1 MTRRRIAL
9 FADGGFLA
17 HTTRV
22 LEVGKALR
30 AEFDHEVFF
39 CCQGPYARLLTQAGF
54 PVLPVYSVDREETL
68 RLARRAGAC
77 DLRWWRQVANDS
89 VASDLEA
96 IDALS
101 PDLVVGD
108 LRMSLT
114 TSARARGI
122 PLVSLT
128 NAAWTSRFAEPIS
141 VPDGH
146 VLEKVLGKRLSA
158 AIFPLAKRLLV
169 WYWARGFD
177 SVRARLGLPK
187 LSTMYDLIEGDVT
200 LLADLPEY
208 FPIVPSPP
216 TFRYVGPIRFREALP
231 RPSWLSA
238 LEKDRP
244 TVYFTMGSTGDARFF
259 KEAVRAFGDTEYQV
273 LITTADLPSEQF
285 AQHRNL
291 FVEKLADGD
300 ALMAA
305 SSVTVTHGGNGT
317 IYQALGQGV
326 PVIGIPTMFDQEI
339 NLLRVEKLGAG
350 TRLRLRDCQ
359 AETLRRTVETV
370 LSTPS
375 YKASAQ
381 RLGRNI
387 AQMDGPKNA
396 ALHINHFLTTRDPA
410 VVPENPTSTTNASDT
425 GSAFVNEAQPG
436 KTVSL
441 SPPA

>member
-1 MTRRRIAL
+1 MAPRRIAL

-22 LEVGKALR
+22 LEVGRALR
-30 AEFDHEVFF
+30 TRFGHEVLF
-39 CCQGPYARLLTQAGF
+39 CCDGPYARLLTQAGF
-54 PVLPVYSVDREETL
+54 PVRPVYSVDREETL

-77 DLRWWRQVANDS
+77 DLRWWRQVAEDS
-89 VASDLEA
+89 VRSDLEA
-96 IDALS
+96 IDELK

-114 TSARARGI
+114 TSARARGV

-128 NAAWTSRFAEPIS
+128 NGAWTSRFAEPIS

-146 VLEKVLGKRLSA
+146 LSEKILGKKLSA
-158 AIFPLAKRLLV
+158 ALFPVLKRLLI

-177 SVRARLGLPK
+177 GVRQRLGLPK
-187 LSTMYDLIEGDVT
+187 LDTMYELIEGDLT

-231 RPSWLSA
+231 RPKWLGK
-238 LEKDRP
+238 LTRDRP
-244 TVYFTMGSTGDARFF
+244 TLYFTMGSTGDARFF
-259 KEAVRAFGDTEYQV
+259 SEAVRVFGDSEYQV
-273 LITTADLPSEQF
+273 LITTAELPSEQF
-285 AQHRNL
+285 AQHSNI

-305 SSVTVTHGGNGT
+305 SHVTITHGGNGT

-339 NLLRVEKLGAG
+339 NLSRVEKLGAG
-350 TRLRLRDCQ
+350 RRMRLRDCKGESLKQ
-359 AETLRRTVETV
+359 AVESI
-370 LSTPS
+370 LNTPS
-375 YKASAQ
+375 YRHAAQ
-381 RLGRNI
+381 KLQRRI
-387 AQMDGPKNA
+387 AAMDGPTNA
-396 ALHINHFLTTRDPA
+396 ALHINHLLITRDPLA
-410 VVPENPTSTTNASDT
+410 VPREADSSWAVPEPTLTAEPLLHPLA
-425 GSAFVNEAQPG
+425 G
-436 KTVSL
+436 
-441 SPPA
+441 

>member
-146 VLEKVLGKRLSA
+146 VLEESARETTVSRDFSARETAARLVLGA
-158 AIFPLAKRLLV
+158 
-169 WYWARGFD
+169 
-177 SVRARLGLPK
+177 
-187 LSTMYDLIEGDVT
+187 
-200 LLADLPEY
+200 
-208 FPIVPSPP
+208 
-216 TFRYVGPIRFREALP
+216 RFR
-231 RPSWLSA
+231 
-238 LEKDRP
+238 
-244 TVYFTMGSTGDARFF
+244 
-259 KEAVRAFGDTEYQV
+259 
-273 LITTADLPSEQF
+273 
-285 AQHRNL
+285 
-291 FVEKLADGD
+291 
-300 ALMAA
+300 
-305 SSVTVTHGGNGT
+305 
-317 IYQALGQGV
+317 
-326 PVIGIPTMFDQEI
+326 
-339 NLLRVEKLGAG
+339 LGAG
-350 TRLRLRDCQ
+350 SVGP
-359 AETLRRTVETV
+359 AE
-370 LSTPS
+370 
-375 YKASAQ
+375 
-381 RLGRNI
+381 
-387 AQMDGPKNA
+387 
-396 ALHINHFLTTRDPA
+396 
-410 VVPENPTSTTNASDT
+410 
-425 GSAFVNEAQPG
+425 AFDDV
-436 KTVSL
+436 
-441 SPPA
+441 